1 MIRDF
6 SEKAKQ
12 KLEGYADDAA
22 ASSTWGKIKDWFS
35 DRGMDFRSWTGKLG
49 IENYINDVD
58 TYHQKIIDKNNATKK
73 KIDTIFSNVQSVD
86 TKSMAAMNRQITCGN
101 NIIKLI
107 NDLAASISPD
117 GGNLDMAGMKGTLDA
132 DATRIKNPESAKSEK
147 TEKEKLGAGDTSCKK
162 SSDPVNL
169 STGNFIYDHEDMQ
182 AGGEIPLSFHRYYN
196 SKDTG
201 TGTMGSCFLHNY
213 EMEVQKQPDQKAAVR
228 MHDGQFYYFA
238 ETDTGYVAENAA
250 MGLLE
255 RTEDG
260 YKLTCHPGMDAV
272 YFDENGKAARQ
283 ENTNKRGI
291 TFIRDERGRLA
302 KAETDTG
309 SFLEYAYDSEGML
322 KEVTDHA
329 GRKVKL
335 EYDGGML
342 KTVTTPS
349 GAVYT
354 YSYGDNGRITETV
367 NARNVTAVRNRYDS
381 LFRVTHQEF
390 PDGGTMDFEY
400 DDKNS
405 RVTLTERNGSRI
417 TYVHDS
423 RYRNTATLYEDGTKE
438 KYLYNDRNQCICRT
452 DRNGHTVRMSYD
464 SRGNLTQTVDAGKR
478 RINFTYDIYNNLTSL
493 SINGRTRLKNHYDS
507 KGNMTGTT
515 DALGNRTKIKNDV
528 FGRAEKITYADGS
541 STELSYDRRGNIT
554 AVTDALG
561 NVRKYTYNAGGK
573 VTGLTD
579 FDGKTVSFDYN
590 DLGKISAYTDK
601 EGYRAELAY
610 DRMWNVSSI
619 KSPDGGIQRFIYDSD
634 NRLKEHT
641 LPMGG
646 KIRYAYD
653 AAGNLLS
660 ETDAAGN
667 TARYAYDEA
676 DRLVRMEAADG
687 AVTTFGYDHE
697 GNLVSETDALG
708 HVTEYTYDDLGRRT
722 GVTDAAGATTSVCY
736 NEIGNVDRICHPN
749 GSSTVYTYEKGGRLR
764 SVLYPDGSGEKY
776 SYDAKGNMTERI
788 TMSGERYHYSY
799 DVLDRIVSIT
809 NAVGGTQH
817 FEYDALGHVTEAAD
831 ENGNI
836 TRYEYTPNGNLSKVT
851 DALGNETFYQYDAMG
866 HLTQT
871 SCTGTGGE
879 QTQNTAYTWDKEGH
893 VVAVTDP
900 LGDMETYT
908 YDPAGRMTSKTDRDG
923 YETAISYGA
932 DGQVEEIRYA
942 DGRTVSLTYNAIRQ
956 LEEVKDWLGTTKIAM
971 DEAGRVSSVT
981 DPYGKTVGYE
991 WGSMGER
998 TSVLYPDGRKAAYEY
1013 NEAMQLTAMKLIT
1026 NGAQEKTIRYHY
1038 DDAGR
1043 LTGKQFPGG
1052 SSTSYAYGNLG
1063 RVSEILHTGAD
1074 FSEHYIYG
1082 YDILGNKTSAAKER
1096 TGIQVDSGRY
1106 EYSYDEMNRLTGVMH
1121 DGQQLRSYSYD
1132 AFGNRRRKTE
1142 YTQNGKLITT
1152 YGYNTKNQLTTE
1164 NSENGIRNYSYD
1176 HRGNL
1181 LSVTSGEE
1189 VLKAYGFDAANQM
1202 SSSMGMTDGI
1212 IQKAVYQ
1219 YNGLGH
1225 RMGQSIA
1232 TGDAAPARTIRY
1244 TLDLTRQYHNLL
1256 QKTGNGPDQTY
1267 FWDGNVAGM
1276 EEEGRDH
1283 FYFQDDLGSPMR
1295 LTDETGRS
1303 EEAYGFDEFGNN
1315 IRTAKDIFQDSM
1327 QSFGFTGYQMDSAG
1341 GLYFAQARRYDAGA
1355 GRFVSEDFL
1364 KGHIAVP
1371 YTMNHYSY
1379 CWNRPMDL
1387 VDLNGMWP
1395 KWVETT
1401 VKAVT
1406 VVATVVVVGAVVVGT
1421 GGTAAVIMAGA
1432 LTTGVV
1438 SGNVN
1443 EALGGSYINGFAG
1456 GVLAGAVQSVTSLAG
1471 PVGNILGGCANGLG
1485 SAVTDTLDNLDP
1497 WSNKKK
1503 SVQQVR
1509 SDAVTSSAKGMAF
1522 SIPGGYMQWAT
1533 GPSNT
1538 TAQALMRGYNKNST
1552 NVYGVFYG
1560 LIDNGLLAADS
1571 TGNLFTNS
1579 PAYVEEKTSDVKERN
1594 EDKE

>member
-1 MIRDF
+1 M
-6 SEKAKQ
+6 
-12 KLEGYADDAA
+12 
-22 ASSTWGKIKDWFS
+22 
-35 DRGMDFRSWTGKLG
+35 
-49 IENYINDVD
+49 
-58 TYHQKIIDKNNATKK
+58 
-73 KIDTIFSNVQSVD
+73 
-86 TKSMAAMNRQITCGN
+86 
-101 NIIKLI
+101 
-107 NDLAASISPD
+107 
-117 GGNLDMAGMKGTLDA
+117 
-132 DATRIKNPESAKSEK
+132 
-147 TEKEKLGAGDTSCKK
+147 
-162 SSDPVNL
+162 
-169 STGNFIYDHEDMQ
+169 
-182 AGGEIPLSFHRYYN
+182 
-196 SKDTG
+196 
-201 TGTMGSCFLHNY
+201 
-213 EMEVQKQPDQKAAVR
+213 
-228 MHDGQFYYFA
+228 
-238 ETDTGYVAENAA
+238 
-250 MGLLE
+250 
-255 RTEDG
+255 
-260 YKLTCHPGMDAV
+260 
-272 YFDENGKAARQ
+272 
-283 ENTNKRGI
+283 
-291 TFIRDERGRLA
+291 
-302 KAETDTG
+302 
-309 SFLEYAYDSEGML
+309 
-322 KEVTDHA
+322 
-329 GRKVKL
+329 
-335 EYDGGML
+335 
-342 KTVTTPS
+342 
-349 GAVYT
+349 
-354 YSYGDNGRITETV
+354 
-367 NARNVTAVRNRYDS
+367 
-381 LFRVTHQEF
+381 
-390 PDGGTMDFEY
+390 
-400 DDKNS
+400 
-405 RVTLTERNGSRI
+405 
-417 TYVHDS
+417 
-423 RYRNTATLYEDGTKE
+423 
-438 KYLYNDRNQCICRT
+438 
-452 DRNGHTVRMSYD
+452 
-464 SRGNLTQTVDAGKR
+464 
-478 RINFTYDIYNNLTSL
+478 
-493 SINGRTRLKNHYDS
+493 
-507 KGNMTGTT
+507 
-515 DALGNRTKIKNDV
+515 
-528 FGRAEKITYADGS
+528 
-541 STELSYDRRGNIT
+541 
-554 AVTDALG
+554 
-561 NVRKYTYNAGGK
+561 
-573 VTGLTD
+573 
-579 FDGKTVSFDYN
+579 
-590 DLGKISAYTDK
+590 
-601 EGYRAELAY
+601 
-610 DRMWNVSSI
+610 
-619 KSPDGGIQRFIYDSD
+619 
-634 NRLKEHT
+634 
-641 LPMGG
+641 
-646 KIRYAYD
+646 
-653 AAGNLLS
+653 
-660 ETDAAGN
+660 
-667 TARYAYDEA
+667 
-676 DRLVRMEAADG
+676 
-687 AVTTFGYDHE
+687 
-697 GNLVSETDALG
+697 
-708 HVTEYTYDDLGRRT
+708 
-722 GVTDAAGATTSVCY
+722 
-736 NEIGNVDRICHPN
+736 DRICHPN

-991 WGSMGER
+991 WGRMGER

-1026 NGAQEKTIRYHY
+1026 NGAQEKTIRYRY

-1096 TGIQVDSGRY
+1096 TGIQADSGRY

-1202 SSSMGMTDGI
+1202 SSSMGRTDGT

-1256 QKTGNGPDQTY
+1256 QKTTDRRTDGNLLHSSQTY

-1276 EEEGRDH
+1276 EEEGRDY

-1295 LTDETGRS
+1295 LTDEAGRS
-1303 EEAYGFDEFGNN
+1303 EEAYGFDEFGND

-1327 QSFGFTGYQMDSAG
+1327 QSFGFTGYQMDGAG

-1371 YTMNHYSY
+1371 YTMNHYNY
-1379 CWNRPMDL
+1379 CWNSPMDL

-1395 KWVETT
+1395 SLKDIGKGIKNAASSVGEF
-1401 VKAVT
+1401 VSDHKQQIAAAGIAIGT
-1406 VVATVVVVGAVVVGT
+1406 VVAAGAVSCIPVVGT
-1421 GGTAAVIMAGA
+1421 VA
-1432 LTTGVV
+1432 
-1438 SGNVN
+1438 
-1443 EALGGSYINGFAG
+1443 
-1456 GVLAGAVQSVTSLAG
+1456 AGAVMGAGLNAAVQYGTTGKVDAKEVAISAACGAVTSFIPGAGSAINSALVKNGVGQIRSKILTVASESVMNAFVSATGTVATDVISENETSVKKIGIDALSSFFISAGVSSLASTFSHTIG
-1471 PVGNILGGCANGLG
+1471 ESLAQTYHYNREGRLYTVVKLWDSSNNILGLDLGRTLYNETVRDEILSFVKMQIANGVSSVNSEIL
-1485 SAVTDTLDNLDP
+1485 SFIISQEIA
-1497 WSNKKK
+1497 NK
-1503 SVQQVR
+1503 
-1509 SDAVTSSAKGMAF
+1509 T
-1522 SIPGGYMQWAT
+1522 
-1533 GPSNT
+1533 
-1538 TAQALMRGYNKNST
+1538 KN
-1552 NVYGVFYG
+1552 GCG
-1560 LIDNGLLAADS
+1560 
-1571 TGNLFTNS
+1571 
-1579 PAYVEEKTSDVKERN
+1579 E
-1594 EDKE
+1594 

>member
-1 MIRDF
+1 
-6 SEKAKQ
+6 
-12 KLEGYADDAA
+12 
-22 ASSTWGKIKDWFS
+22 
-35 DRGMDFRSWTGKLG
+35 
-49 IENYINDVD
+49 
-58 TYHQKIIDKNNATKK
+58 
-73 KIDTIFSNVQSVD
+73 
-86 TKSMAAMNRQITCGN
+86 
-101 NIIKLI
+101 
-107 NDLAASISPD
+107 
-117 GGNLDMAGMKGTLDA
+117 
-132 DATRIKNPESAKSEK
+132 
-147 TEKEKLGAGDTSCKK
+147 
-162 SSDPVNL
+162 
-169 STGNFIYDHEDMQ
+169 
-182 AGGEIPLSFHRYYN
+182 
-196 SKDTG
+196 
-201 TGTMGSCFLHNY
+201 
-213 EMEVQKQPDQKAAVR
+213 
-228 MHDGQFYYFA
+228 
-238 ETDTGYVAENAA
+238 
-250 MGLLE
+250 
-255 RTEDG
+255 
-260 YKLTCHPGMDAV
+260 
-272 YFDENGKAARQ
+272 
-283 ENTNKRGI
+283 
-291 TFIRDERGRLA
+291 
-302 KAETDTG
+302 
-309 SFLEYAYDSEGML
+309 
-322 KEVTDHA
+322 
-329 GRKVKL
+329 
-335 EYDGGML
+335 
-342 KTVTTPS
+342 
-349 GAVYT
+349 
-354 YSYGDNGRITETV
+354 
-367 NARNVTAVRNRYDS
+367 
-381 LFRVTHQEF
+381 
-390 PDGGTMDFEY
+390 
-400 DDKNS
+400 
-405 RVTLTERNGSRI
+405 
-417 TYVHDS
+417 
-423 RYRNTATLYEDGTKE
+423 
-438 KYLYNDRNQCICRT
+438 
-452 DRNGHTVRMSYD
+452 
-464 SRGNLTQTVDAGKR
+464 
-478 RINFTYDIYNNLTSL
+478 
-493 SINGRTRLKNHYDS
+493 
-507 KGNMTGTT
+507 
-515 DALGNRTKIKNDV
+515 
-528 FGRAEKITYADGS
+528 
-541 STELSYDRRGNIT
+541 
-554 AVTDALG
+554 
-561 NVRKYTYNAGGK
+561 
-573 VTGLTD
+573 
-579 FDGKTVSFDYN
+579 
-590 DLGKISAYTDK
+590 
-601 EGYRAELAY
+601 
-610 DRMWNVSSI
+610 MWNVSSI

-722 GVTDAAGATTSVCY
+722 GVTDAAGETTSVCY

-893 VVAVTDP
+893 VVAVTDQ
-900 LGDMETYT
+900 LGDMEIYT

-991 WGSMGER
+991 WGRMGER
-998 TSVLYPDGRKAAYEY
+998 TAVLYPDGRKAAYEY
-1013 NEAMQLTAMKLIT
+1013 NKVMQLTAMKLIS
-1026 NGAQEKTIRYHY
+1026 NKEQEKTIRYCY
-1038 DDAGR
+1038 DEAGR

-1052 SSTSYAYGNLG
+1052 NRTDYRYNGAGK
-1063 RVSEILHTGAD
+1063 VEEILHTGAD
-1074 FSEHYIYG
+1074 FTERYHYG
-1082 YDILGNKTSAAKER
+1082 YDVMGNKITAEKER
-1096 TGIQVDSGRY
+1096 PGLLEDSGSFSY
-1106 EYSYDEMNRLTGVMH
+1106 GYDELNRLIHVSQNGKT
-1121 DGQQLRSYSYD
+1121 LRSYGYD
-1132 AFGNRRRKTE
+1132 AFGNRSKKTE
-1142 YTQNGKLITT
+1142 YQTAGELVTT
-1152 YGYNTKNQLTTE
+1152 YRYNTKNQLMQE
-1164 NSENGIRNYSYD
+1164 NDAHGTKDYAYD

-1189 VLKAYGFDAANQM
+1189 VLKAYWFDAANQM
-1202 SSSMGMTDGI
+1202 SSSMGRTDGT

-1232 TGDAAPARTIRY
+1232 TGDAAQARTIRY

-1295 LTDETGRS
+1295 LTDEAGRS
-1303 EEAYGFDEFGNN
+1303 EEAYGFDEFGND

-1387 VDLNGMWP
+1387 VDLNGKFPSWRDL
-1395 KWVETT
+1395 KKFWNKYIYGEETIGSST
-1401 VKAVT
+1401 NT
-1406 VVATVVVVGAVVVGT
+1406 VVTGKNWGIGT
-1421 GGTAAVIMAGA
+1421 YH
-1432 LTTGVV
+1432 
-1438 SGNVN
+1438 S
-1443 EALGGSYINGFAG
+1443 E
-1456 GVLAGAVQSVTSLAG
+1456 
-1471 PVGNILGGCANGLG
+1471 
-1485 SAVTDTLDNLDP
+1485 
-1497 WSNKKK
+1497 
-1503 SVQQVR
+1503 
-1509 SDAVTSSAKGMAF
+1509 
-1522 SIPGGYMQWAT
+1522 
-1533 GPSNT
+1533 
-1538 TAQALMRGYNKNST
+1538 
-1552 NVYGVFYG
+1552 VYD
-1560 LIDNGLLAADS
+1560 I
-1571 TGNLFTNS
+1571 T
-1579 PAYVEEKTSDVKERN
+1579 KTSDKYTGSWIKNVTTLGNDGNSQSYSLNIPSADLGKGNKFGIPTSLGVTFSNGGVSLDANIGIDLGKLNVNIPISIGLNWDNLVSVDASLNGGWADNSYGLDLSAGLHPGSNVKLGVHEKHAVDEKTTIKTENGVYMRMGYVYVVVIAAAALGSMLYGN
-1594 EDKE
+1594 DPSSAGQTIINFINNFVNNGVCPALQ